1 MGTRCRF
8 VREQRHVCGDN
19 YMEIDLYPISE
30 REKGASLSAKR
41 RQASSRIQQNLNAR
55 NARRYFIQLLNAN
68 FTESDIHWT
77 GTYDDAHLP
86 DSIEQADHD
95 LELFLRRVR
104 SQSRKRGLPAPRFI
118 AVTEWREEGNGLPA
132 VRVHHHVVLS
142 CGLSR
147 DELEGL
153 WYRGASAGPRQ
164 AEPDGAASTLPPAGA
179 ATGRPVLRSK
189 MEPNGDKGRGKDKE
203 RLGITNAD
211 RLQFDRESLER
222 LANYLTKYTNRKR
235 RWRQSRGLEKPQ
247 RPRPNDGKYTR
258 RQLER
263 LVTSGTVFDSE
274 FWRRKYQGWEIND
287 ITPIQND
294 VTKEWSIYLKL
305 RRTVPRRKSAVFAK
319 LRKS

>member
-1 MGTRCRF
+1 MGRRCRF

-68 FTESDIHWT
+68 FTESDIHWM

-118 AVTEWREEGNGLPA
+118 AVTEWREEGDGLPA

-147 DELEGL
+147 DELERL
-153 WYRGASAGPRQ
+153 WY
-164 AEPDGAASTLPPAGA
+164 
-179 ATGRPVLRSK
+179 
-189 MEPNGDKGRGKDKE
+189 RGKDKE

-263 LVTSGTVFDSE
+263 LVTSGAVFDSE

>member
-1 MGTRCRF
+1 MGRQCRF

-77 GTYDDAHLP
+77 ETYDDAHLP

-118 AVTEWREEGNGLPA
+118 AVTEWREEGDGLPA

-147 DELEGL
+147 DELERL
-153 WYRGASAGPRQ
+153 WY
-164 AEPDGAASTLPPAGA
+164 
-179 ATGRPVLRSK
+179 
-189 MEPNGDKGRGKDKE
+189 RGKDKE

-263 LVTSGTVFDSE
+263 LVTSGAVFDSE

>member
-118 AVTEWREEGNGLPA
+118 AVTEWREEGDGLPA

-147 DELEGL
+147 DELERL
-153 WYRGASAGPRQ
+153 WYRG
-164 AEPDGAASTLPPAGA
+164 
-179 ATGRPVLRSK
+179 
-189 MEPNGDKGRGKDKE
+189 KDKD

-263 LVTSGTVFDSE
+263 LVTSGAVFDSE

-305 RRTVPRRKSAVFAK
+305 RKTVPRRKSAVFAK

>member
-118 AVTEWREEGNGLPA
+118 AVTEWREEGDGLPA

-147 DELEGL
+147 DELERL
-153 WYRGASAGPRQ
+153 WY
-164 AEPDGAASTLPPAGA
+164 
-179 ATGRPVLRSK
+179 
-189 MEPNGDKGRGKDKE
+189 RGKDKE

-263 LVTSGTVFDSE
+263 LVTSGAVFDSE

-294 VTKEWSIYLKL
+294 VKKEWSIYLKL

>member
-1 MGTRCRF
+1 MGRRCRF

-118 AVTEWREEGNGLPA
+118 AVTEWREEGDGLPA

-147 DELEGL
+147 DELERL
-153 WYRGASAGPRQ
+153 WY
-164 AEPDGAASTLPPAGA
+164 
-179 ATGRPVLRSK
+179 
-189 MEPNGDKGRGKDKE
+189 RGKDKE

-247 RPRPNDGKYTR
+247 RPRPNDGNYTR

-263 LVTSGTVFDSE
+263 LVTSGAVFDSE

>member
-118 AVTEWREEGNGLPA
+118 AVTEWREEGDGLPA

-147 DELEGL
+147 DELERL
-153 WYRGASAGPRQ
+153 WY
-164 AEPDGAASTLPPAGA
+164 
-179 ATGRPVLRSK
+179 
-189 MEPNGDKGRGKDKE
+189 RGKDKE

-222 LANYLTKYTNRKR
+222 LADYLTKYTNRKR

-263 LVTSGTVFDSE
+263 LVTSGAVFDSE

>member
-1 MGTRCRF
+1 M
-8 VREQRHVCGDN
+8 
-19 YMEIDLYPISE
+19 
-30 REKGASLSAKR
+30 
-41 RQASSRIQQNLNAR
+41 
-55 NARRYFIQLLNAN
+55 
-68 FTESDIHWT
+68 
-77 GTYDDAHLP
+77 
-86 DSIEQADHD
+86 
-95 LELFLRRVR
+95 ELFLRRVR

-118 AVTEWREEGNGLPA
+118 AVTEWREEGDGLPA

-147 DELEGL
+147 DELERL
-153 WYRGASAGPRQ
+153 WY
-164 AEPDGAASTLPPAGA
+164 
-179 ATGRPVLRSK
+179 
-189 MEPNGDKGRGKDKE
+189 RGKDKE

-222 LANYLTKYTNRKR
+222 LANYLTKYTTRKR

-263 LVTSGTVFDSE
+263 LVTSGAVFDSE

>member
-118 AVTEWREEGNGLPA
+118 AVTEWREEGDGLPA

-147 DELEGL
+147 DELERL
-153 WYRGASAGPRQ
+153 WYRGN
-164 AEPDGAASTLPPAGA
+164 DN
-179 ATGRPVLRSK
+179 V
-189 MEPNGDKGRGKDKE
+189 
-203 RLGITNAD
+203 RLGFTIGD
-211 RLQFDRESLER
+211 RVQFERECMARMANSLK
-222 LANYLTKYTNRKR
+222 KYTNRKR

-263 LVTSGTVFDSE
+263 LVTSGAVFDSE

>member
-1 MGTRCRF
+1 MGRRCRF

-118 AVTEWREEGNGLPA
+118 AVTEWREDGDGLPA

-147 DELEGL
+147 DELERL
-153 WYRGASAGPRQ
+153 WY
-164 AEPDGAASTLPPAGA
+164 
-179 ATGRPVLRSK
+179 
-189 MEPNGDKGRGKDKE
+189 RGKDKE

-263 LVTSGTVFDSE
+263 LVTSGAVFDSE

>member
-19 YMEIDLYPISE
+19 YMEIDLYPISD

-118 AVTEWREEGNGLPA
+118 AVTEWREEGDGLPA

-147 DELEGL
+147 DELERL
-153 WYRGASAGPRQ
+153 WY
-164 AEPDGAASTLPPAGA
+164 
-179 ATGRPVLRSK
+179 
-189 MEPNGDKGRGKDKE
+189 RGKDKE

-263 LVTSGTVFDSE
+263 LVTSGAVFDSE

>member
-68 FTESDIHWT
+68 FTERDIHWT

-118 AVTEWREEGNGLPA
+118 AVTEWREEGGGLPA

-147 DELEGL
+147 DELERL
-153 WYRGASAGPRQ
+153 WY
-164 AEPDGAASTLPPAGA
+164 
-179 ATGRPVLRSK
+179 
-189 MEPNGDKGRGKDKE
+189 RGKDKE

-263 LVTSGTVFDSE
+263 LVTSGAVFDSE

-305 RRTVPRRKSAVFAK
+305 RRTVPRRKSTVFAK

>member
-118 AVTEWREEGNGLPA
+118 AVTEWREEGDGLPA

-147 DELEGL
+147 DELERL
-153 WYRGASAGPRQ
+153 WY
-164 AEPDGAASTLPPAGA
+164 
-179 ATGRPVLRSK
+179 
-189 MEPNGDKGRGKDKE
+189 RGKDKE

-263 LVTSGTVFDSE
+263 LVTSGAVFDSE
-274 FWRRKYQGWEIND
+274 FWRRKYHGWEIND

>member
-1 MGTRCRF
+1 MGRRCRF

-118 AVTEWREEGNGLPA
+118 AVTEWREEGDGLPA

-147 DELEGL
+147 DELERL
-153 WYRGASAGPRQ
+153 WY
-164 AEPDGAASTLPPAGA
+164 
-179 ATGRPVLRSK
+179 
-189 MEPNGDKGRGKDKE
+189 RGKDKE

-222 LANYLTKYTNRKR
+222 LANYVTKYTNRKR

-263 LVTSGTVFDSE
+263 LVTSGAVFDSE

>member
-118 AVTEWREEGNGLPA
+118 AVTEWREEGDGLPA
-132 VRVHHHVVLS
+132 VRVHHHVVRS

-147 DELEGL
+147 DELERL
-153 WYRGASAGPRQ
+153 WY
-164 AEPDGAASTLPPAGA
+164 
-179 ATGRPVLRSK
+179 
-189 MEPNGDKGRGKDKE
+189 RGKDKE

-263 LVTSGTVFDSE
+263 LVTSGAVFDSE

>member
-118 AVTEWREEGNGLPA
+118 AVTEWREEGDSLPA

-147 DELEGL
+147 DELERL
-153 WYRGASAGPRQ
+153 WY
-164 AEPDGAASTLPPAGA
+164 
-179 ATGRPVLRSK
+179 
-189 MEPNGDKGRGKDKE
+189 RGKDKE

-263 LVTSGTVFDSE
+263 LVTSGAVFDSE

>member
-1 MGTRCRF
+1 MGRWCRF

-118 AVTEWREEGNGLPA
+118 AVTEWREEGDGLPA

-147 DELEGL
+147 DELERL
-153 WYRGASAGPRQ
+153 WY
-164 AEPDGAASTLPPAGA
+164 
-179 ATGRPVLRSK
+179 
-189 MEPNGDKGRGKDKE
+189 RGKDKE

-263 LVTSGTVFDSE
+263 LVTSGAVFDSE

>member
-1 MGTRCRF
+1 MGRRCRF

-118 AVTEWREEGNGLPA
+118 AVTEWREEGDGLPA

-147 DELEGL
+147 DELERL
-153 WYRGASAGPRQ
+153 WY
-164 AEPDGAASTLPPAGA
+164 
-179 ATGRPVLRSK
+179 
-189 MEPNGDKGRGKDKE
+189 RGKDKE

-263 LVTSGTVFDSE
+263 LVTSGAVFDSE
-274 FWRRKYQGWEIND
+274 FWRRKYQGWEINER
-287 ITPIQND
+287 TPIQND

>member
-118 AVTEWREEGNGLPA
+118 AVTEWREEGAGLPA

-147 DELEGL
+147 DELERL
-153 WYRGASAGPRQ
+153 WY
-164 AEPDGAASTLPPAGA
+164 
-179 ATGRPVLRSK
+179 
-189 MEPNGDKGRGKDKE
+189 RGKDKE

-263 LVTSGTVFDSE
+263 LVTSGAVFDSE

>member
-1 MGTRCRF
+1 MGRRCRF

-118 AVTEWREEGNGLPA
+118 AVTEWREEGDGLPA

-147 DELEGL
+147 DELERL
-153 WYRGASAGPRQ
+153 WY
-164 AEPDGAASTLPPAGA
+164 
-179 ATGRPVLRSK
+179 
-189 MEPNGDKGRGKDKE
+189 RGKDKE

-263 LVTSGTVFDSE
+263 LVTSGSVFDSE

>member
-118 AVTEWREEGNGLPA
+118 AVTEWREEGDGLPA

-147 DELEGL
+147 DELERL
-153 WYRGASAGPRQ
+153 WY
-164 AEPDGAASTLPPAGA
+164 
-179 ATGRPVLRSK
+179 
-189 MEPNGDKGRGKDKE
+189 RGKDKE

-263 LVTSGTVFDSE
+263 LVTSGAVFDSE

-305 RRTVPRRKSAVFAK
+305 RRTVPRRKSTVFAK

>member
-118 AVTEWREEGNGLPA
+118 AVTEWREEGDGLPA

-147 DELEGL
+147 DELERL
-153 WYRGASAGPRQ
+153 WY
-164 AEPDGAASTLPPAGA
+164 
-179 ATGRPVLRSK
+179 
-189 MEPNGDKGRGKDKE
+189 RGKDKE

-263 LVTSGTVFDSE
+263 LVTSGAVFDSE

-319 LRKS
+319 LQGPLGRVCGGTE

>member
-118 AVTEWREEGNGLPA
+118 AVTEWREEGDGLPA

-147 DELEGL
+147 DELERL
-153 WYRGASAGPRQ
+153 WY
-164 AEPDGAASTLPPAGA
+164 
-179 ATGRPVLRSK
+179 
-189 MEPNGDKGRGKDKE
+189 RGKDKE

-211 RLQFDRESLER
+211 RLQFDLSL
-222 LANYLTKYTNRKR
+222 
-235 RWRQSRGLEKPQ
+235 
-247 RPRPNDGKYTR
+247 
-258 RQLER
+258 
-263 LVTSGTVFDSE
+263 
-274 FWRRKYQGWEIND
+274 IH
-287 ITPIQND
+287 I
-294 VTKEWSIYLKL
+294 
-305 RRTVPRRKSAVFAK
+305 
-319 LRKS
+319 

>member
-1 MGTRCRF
+1 MGRRCRF

-118 AVTEWREEGNGLPA
+118 AVTEWREEGDGLPA

-147 DELEGL
+147 DELERL
-153 WYRGASAGPRQ
+153 WY
-164 AEPDGAASTLPPAGA
+164 
-179 ATGRPVLRSK
+179 
-189 MEPNGDKGRGKDKE
+189 RGKDKE

-263 LVTSGTVFDSE
+263 LVTSGAVFDSE
-274 FWRRKYQGWEIND
+274 FWRWKYQGWEIND

>member
-1 MGTRCRF
+1 MGRRCRF

-147 DELEGL
+147 DELERL
-153 WYRGASAGPRQ
+153 WY
-164 AEPDGAASTLPPAGA
+164 
-179 ATGRPVLRSK
+179 
-189 MEPNGDKGRGKDKE
+189 RGKDKE

-263 LVTSGTVFDSE
+263 LVTSGAVFDSE

>member
-1 MGTRCRF
+1 MGRRCRF

-77 GTYDDAHLP
+77 GTYDDAHMP

-118 AVTEWREEGNGLPA
+118 AVTEWREEGDGLPA

-147 DELEGL
+147 DELERL
-153 WYRGASAGPRQ
+153 WY
-164 AEPDGAASTLPPAGA
+164 
-179 ATGRPVLRSK
+179 
-189 MEPNGDKGRGKDKE
+189 RGKDKE

-263 LVTSGTVFDSE
+263 LVTSGAVFDSE

>member
-1 MGTRCRF
+1 MGRRCRF

-118 AVTEWREEGNGLPA
+118 AVTEWREEGDGLPA

-147 DELEGL
+147 DELERL
-153 WYRGASAGPRQ
+153 WY
-164 AEPDGAASTLPPAGA
+164 
-179 ATGRPVLRSK
+179 
-189 MEPNGDKGRGKDKE
+189 RGKDKE

-263 LVTSGTVFDSE
+263 LATSGAVFDSE

>member
-77 GTYDDAHLP
+77 GPYDDAHLP

-118 AVTEWREEGNGLPA
+118 AVTEWREEGDGLPA

-147 DELEGL
+147 DELERL
-153 WYRGASAGPRQ
+153 WY
-164 AEPDGAASTLPPAGA
+164 
-179 ATGRPVLRSK
+179 
-189 MEPNGDKGRGKDKE
+189 RGKDKE

-263 LVTSGTVFDSE
+263 LVTSGAVFDSE

>member
-1 MGTRCRF
+1 MGRRCRF

-118 AVTEWREEGNGLPA
+118 AVTEWREEGDGLPA

-147 DELEGL
+147 DELERL
-153 WYRGASAGPRQ
+153 WYRG
-164 AEPDGAASTLPPAGA
+164 
-179 ATGRPVLRSK
+179 
-189 MEPNGDKGRGKDKE
+189 KDKD

-263 LVTSGTVFDSE
+263 LVTSGAVFDSE

>member
-41 RQASSRIQQNLNAR
+41 RQASSRIQQNLNAK

-118 AVTEWREEGNGLPA
+118 AVTEWREEGDGLPA

-147 DELEGL
+147 DELERL
-153 WYRGASAGPRQ
+153 WY
-164 AEPDGAASTLPPAGA
+164 
-179 ATGRPVLRSK
+179 
-189 MEPNGDKGRGKDKE
+189 RGKDKE

-263 LVTSGTVFDSE
+263 LVTSGAVFDSE

>member
-118 AVTEWREEGNGLPA
+118 AVREWREGGDGLPA

-147 DELEGL
+147 DELERL
-153 WYRGASAGPRQ
+153 WY
-164 AEPDGAASTLPPAGA
+164 
-179 ATGRPVLRSK
+179 
-189 MEPNGDKGRGKDKE
+189 RGKDKE

-263 LVTSGTVFDSE
+263 LVTSGAVFDSE

>member
-118 AVTEWREEGNGLPA
+118 AVTEWREEGDGLPA

-147 DELEGL
+147 DELERL
-153 WYRGASAGPRQ
+153 WY
-164 AEPDGAASTLPPAGA
+164 
-179 ATGRPVLRSK
+179 
-189 MEPNGDKGRGKDKE
+189 RGKDKE

-263 LVTSGTVFDSE
+263 LVTSGAGFDSE

>member
-118 AVTEWREEGNGLPA
+118 AVTEWREEGGGLPA

-147 DELEGL
+147 DELERL
-153 WYRGASAGPRQ
+153 WY
-164 AEPDGAASTLPPAGA
+164 
-179 ATGRPVLRSK
+179 
-189 MEPNGDKGRGKDKE
+189 RGKDKE

-263 LVTSGTVFDSE
+263 LVTSGAVFDSE

>member
-1 MGTRCRF
+1 MGMRCRF

-41 RQASSRIQQNLNAR
+41 RQASSRIQQNLNDR

-118 AVTEWREEGNGLPA
+118 AVTEWREEGDGLPA

-147 DELEGL
+147 DELERL
-153 WYRGASAGPRQ
+153 WY
-164 AEPDGAASTLPPAGA
+164 
-179 ATGRPVLRSK
+179 
-189 MEPNGDKGRGKDKE
+189 RGKDKE

-263 LVTSGTVFDSE
+263 LVTSGAVFDSE

>member
-1 MGTRCRF
+1 MGRRCRF

-118 AVTEWREEGNGLPA
+118 AVTEWREEGDGLPA

-147 DELEGL
+147 DELERL
-153 WYRGASAGPRQ
+153 WY
-164 AEPDGAASTLPPAGA
+164 
-179 ATGRPVLRSK
+179 
-189 MEPNGDKGRGKDKE
+189 RGKDKE
-203 RLGITNAD
+203 RLGITDAD

-263 LVTSGTVFDSE
+263 LVTSGAVFDSE

>member
-1 MGTRCRF
+1 MGPRCRF

-118 AVTEWREEGNGLPA
+118 AVTEWREEGDGLPA

-147 DELEGL
+147 DELERL
-153 WYRGASAGPRQ
+153 WY
-164 AEPDGAASTLPPAGA
+164 
-179 ATGRPVLRSK
+179 
-189 MEPNGDKGRGKDKE
+189 RGKDKE

>member
-1 MGTRCRF
+1 MGRRCRF

-118 AVTEWREEGNGLPA
+118 AVTEWREEGDGLPA

-147 DELEGL
+147 DELERL
-153 WYRGASAGPRQ
+153 WY
-164 AEPDGAASTLPPAGA
+164 
-179 ATGRPVLRSK
+179 
-189 MEPNGDKGRGKDKE
+189 RGKDKE

-263 LVTSGTVFDSE
+263 LVTSGAVFDSE

>member
-118 AVTEWREEGNGLPA
+118 AVTEWREEGDGLPA

-147 DELEGL
+147 DELERL
-153 WYRGASAGPRQ
+153 WYRG
-164 AEPDGAASTLPPAGA
+164 
-179 ATGRPVLRSK
+179 
-189 MEPNGDKGRGKDKE
+189 KDKD

-263 LVTSGTVFDSE
+263 LVTSGAVFDSE

-319 LRKS
+319 PRKS

>member
-86 DSIEQADHD
+86 ASIEQADHD

-118 AVTEWREEGNGLPA
+118 AVTEWREEGDGLPA

-147 DELEGL
+147 DELERL
-153 WYRGASAGPRQ
+153 WYRG
-164 AEPDGAASTLPPAGA
+164 
-179 ATGRPVLRSK
+179 
-189 MEPNGDKGRGKDKE
+189 KDKD

-263 LVTSGTVFDSE
+263 LVTSGAVFDSE